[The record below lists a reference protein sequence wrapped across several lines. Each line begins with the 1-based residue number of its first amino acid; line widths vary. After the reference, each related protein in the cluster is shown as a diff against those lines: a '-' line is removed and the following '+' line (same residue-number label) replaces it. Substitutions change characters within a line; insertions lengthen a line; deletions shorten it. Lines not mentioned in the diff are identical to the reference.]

1 LNGLEKPPPA
11 LRFFSPPASESP
23 STSLSSEPRTRFSLF
38 FLAGFALALGLPFL
52 AAAAPPPR
60 VCGPRARDNLFSCA
74 WSSAANLA
82 SASSSDTLSRF
93 CFFLAGGEVETLISP
108 SAASPFR
115 SASSDEVVR
124 LGSGE
129 GSFSSTAVPE
139 GGVGMAWAA
148 SEEMASNRAS
158 IRLLIAFYAAED
170 RLVTTRPHYRVHG

>member
-1 LNGLEKPPPA
+1 M
-11 LRFFSPPASESP
+11 
-23 STSLSSEPRTRFSLF
+23 
-38 FLAGFALALGLPFL
+38 
-52 AAAAPPPR
+52 
-60 VCGPRARDNLFSCA
+60 
-74 WSSAANLA
+74 
-82 SASSSDTLSRF
+82 
-93 CFFLAGGEVETLISP
+93 ETLISP

-170 RLVTTRPHYRVHG
+170 RLVTTLPSTRVVNPDAIGLGKRDTNFLVAEILVDRSL